1 VTLDKIIDVAAG
13 LVFRGG
19 RLLITQRFPTAH
31 LGGYWEFPG
40 GKREPAE
47 SFEAC
52 LHRELQEEL
61 AIEVAIIS
69 LVESITHHYPEK
81 SVHLQFF
88 RCQWL
93 RHEPQPIGCHDLA
106 WITQDELAHYSFP
119 PADDRLLEKLR
130 THWSALASPSAP
142 SFP

>member
-1 VTLDKIIDVAAG
+1 MTLDKIIDVAAG

-19 RLLITQRFPTAH
+19 KLLITQRFPAAH

-61 AIEVAIIS
+61 AIEVAVIS

-81 SVHLQFF
+81 SVHLKFF
-88 RCQWL
+88 RCRWL
-93 RHEPQPIGCHDLA
+93 RNEPQRLLVHDLA
-106 WITQDELAHYSFP
+106 WVTPDELARYQFP
-119 PADDRLLEKLR
+119 AADERLLAQLR
-130 THWSALASPSAP
+130 HPI
-142 SFP
+142 